1 MKFTSQRT
9 HFIGHIALI
18 YCAHRT
24 DLCFGGGFVHLP
36 DHDCLVGGA
45 REEEGV
51 VVGEVEG
58 AHVVSVAGQGALHH
72 AACVNED

>member
-1 MKFTSQRT
+1 MYVCLFVW
-9 HFIGHIALI
+9 IGN
-18 YCAHRT
+18 
-24 DLCFGGGFVHLP
+24 LCFCGGFVHLP

-58 AHVVSVAGQGALHH
+58 AHVVSVAGQRALHH
-72 AACVNED
+72 TACVNVSGRVSISNRFQ

>member
-1 MKFTSQRT
+1 MQQHSRVLNAPKVCWFS
-9 HFIGHIALI
+9 IWNN
-18 YCAHRT
+18 
-24 DLCFGGGFVHLP
+24 LCFVGGFVHLP

-58 AHVVSVAGQGALHH
+58 AHVVGVAGQGALHH
-72 AACVNED
+72 TACVNQ